1 MAGQMARLLGRQA
14 KVAYMR
20 KPLVLVVDDDDFIT
34 DTLEIL
40 LREAYEVVKARSGP
54 EALCVARSK
63 PVEIALLDLK
73 LPGMD
78 GLETLG
84 RLKDLDSSIEVVMLS
99 ALDSA
104 EQAVSSLRKGAYD
117 YITKPF
123 DADELLATLSR
134 LAEGLKLKSELEYL
148 KEELNERT
156 GLRYVR
162 GEMISK
168 SPLMRKVFGLME
180 AVSLTSSGVL
190 ITGES
195 GTGKELV
202 ARAIH
207 HMSSRKEKPFVAV
220 NCGAVPSELMES
232 ELFGHERGAFT
243 GAHQRKIGKFE
254 YADTGT
260 LFLDEVSTLPMHL
273 QIKLLRVLQERSFE
287 RVGSNSPIKVDI
299 RVIAASNARLED
311 EVAAGRFREDLF
323 YRLKVVPIELPPL
336 RERKEDVPL
345 LIGHFLEKL
354 SKKCGKRVE
363 GVHPEV
369 IRAFAEYS
377 WPGNVR
383 ELENLMERLVVLAP
397 DGGLIR
403 ADDLPIG
410 MLAIKDEDGDGDE
423 PPDFKEAVRAF
434 EGRYIKGVLERTNWN
449 RAEAA
454 RELKIHRNTL
464 LLKMRELGISG
475 PGAAAP
481 GWKRG

>member
-1 MAGQMARLLGRQA
+1 
-14 KVAYMR
+14 MR
-20 KPLVLVVDDDDFIT
+20 KPLVLVVDDDDFVT
-34 DTLEIL
+34 GALEIL
-40 LREAYEVVKARSGP
+40 LRESYEVLKARTGH
-54 EALCVARSK
+54 EALSLARSR
-63 PVEIALLDLK
+63 PVEIVLLDLK

-84 RLKDLDSSIEVVMLS
+84 RLKELDGSIEVVMLS

-117 YITKPF
+117 YIAKPF
-123 DADELLATLSR
+123 DGDELLATLSR
-134 LAEGLKLKSELEYL
+134 LSEGLKLKSEIEFL
-148 KEELNERT
+148 KEELNERN
-156 GLRYVR
+156 GLRYLN
-162 GEMISK
+162 GEMISR
-168 SPLMRKVFGLME
+168 SPAMRKVFGLMQ
-180 AVSLTSSGVL
+180 AVSRTSSGVL
-190 ITGES
+190 ITGEN

-207 HMSSRKEKPFVAV
+207 FMSDRREKPFVAV

-254 YADTGT
+254 HSDTGT

-287 RVGSNSPIKVDI
+287 RVGSNSSITIDI

-311 EVAAGRFREDLF
+311 EVSAGRFREDLF

-345 LIGHFLEKL
+345 LVEHFLEKL

-369 IRAFAEYS
+369 IRAFMDYG
-377 WPGNVR
+377 WPGNIR
-383 ELENLMERLVVLAP
+383 ELENLLERLVVLAP
-397 DGGLIR
+397 EGGLIR
-403 ADDLPIG
+403 ADDLPMG
-410 MLAIKDEDGDGDE
+410 MPALADEAAPGKE
-423 PPDFKEAVRAF
+423 MTLDFKEAVKAF
-434 EGRYIKGVLERTNWN
+434 ERRYIKGALDKANWN
-449 RAEAA
+449 RAETA
-454 RELKIHRNTL
+454 RALKIHRNTL
-464 LLKMRELGISG
+464 LLKMRELGIKG
-475 PGAAAP
+475 PGSAP
-481 GWKRG
+481 SGWKRG